1 MRQHLAALAFLL
13 SVVPS
18 AHAQFVPFY
27 VLGSRPDATEVTA
40 AGALIAGPKTDG
52 SDRYRALVV
61 PSIDVRFA
69 NGWFAGV
76 INGVGY
82 NFSTDPSWDFG
93 LRLGVQFPRDDQDAI
108 AGLDDI
114 PLRVTTGAFGN
125 IDLVPN
131 KLQLRSALRY
141 GSGLDRDGLTLD
153 VGLEYRFDPFADLFW
168 TFGGSVQWA
177 NAAHLQSFFGVS
189 PAQSASTG
197 LPAFEPG
204 SGVREFRLELGA
216 FYPIDRQWS
225 AFGAISAIRF
235 GSTIAD
241 SPVVRERNTGEMI
254 LGVLYRF

>member
-1 MRQHLAALAFLL
+1 MRHLLASLALALFAL
-13 SVVPS
+13 PD

-27 VLGSRPDATEVTA
+27 VLGSRPEANEVTA

-82 NFSTDPSWDFG
+82 NFSTDPGLDFG
-93 LRLGVQFPRDDQDAI
+93 LRLGVQLPRDDADAI

-141 GSGLDRDGLTLD
+141 GSGLNRDGLTLD

-168 TFGGSVQWA
+168 TIGGSLQWA
-177 NAAHLQSFFGVS
+177 NAAHLRSFFGVS
-189 PAQSASTG
+189 PAQSVSTG
-197 LPAFEPG
+197 LPSFEPG
-204 SGVREFRLELGA
+204 AGVREFRLELGA
-216 FYPIDRQWS
+216 FYPIDREWS

-241 SPVVRERNTGEMI
+241 SPVIRDRSTGEMI